1 MLKESSM
8 VYLFLA
14 LIYSAGLLVSSL
26 GLALIIK
33 SNLGAGPGDSIA
45 VGLSYHTPVTVGTFM
60 IIAFTILLIV
70 NAILEKKRPQY
81 ESLIPSIIRGR
92 TLDFF
97 LYGTLENVN
106 PDAWYSQAGI
116 FALGILATAVGISFY
131 LRTPFPRIP
140 LDHFMMVMN
149 NRTNQSKGVV
159 RNLMEGAM
167 ALTGYFLGGP
177 VGIGTVM
184 VVFLLGPLIQ
194 WTFPLARPVAFLWS
208 DAQKARD
215 AE

>member
-1 MLKESSM
+1 M
-8 VYLFLA
+8 VYLLLA
-14 LIYSAGLLVSSL
+14 LIYTAGLLVSSL

-60 IIAFTILLIV
+60 IIAFAILVIV
-70 NAILEKKRPQY
+70 NAIVEKKRPQY

-92 TLDFF
+92 TLDIF
-97 LYGTLENVN
+97 LYGSLENVN
-106 PDAWYSQAGI
+106 PETWYMQALIFTVGI
-116 FALGILATAVGISFY
+116 IATAVGISFY

-149 NRTNQSKGVV
+149 TKTKQSKGVV

-167 ALTGYFLGGP
+167 ALTGYLLGGP
-177 VGIGTVM
+177 VGVGTVL

-194 WTFPLARPVAFLWS
+194 WSFPLARPVAFLWT
-208 DAQKARD
+208 DPKKARD